1 MAPARFSVHAI
12 REPETYLLP
21 LFPAAAVLIAPA
33 IAEPADQPLDASDEL
48 AVLSLAELPPDE
60 LQAKIEELRRQ
71 YRGGK
76 HSGLL
81 GLLAQLVK
89 QTGASAGVDSLL
101 TGPSGASAV
110 HGAIHRLLDILY
122 VWADDAL
129 AGDLAARLRSRE
141 EAERAAALLA
151 ARCVSSKPEVSAR
164 LRTLAETGS
173 IRDRATALLALGES
187 ANAEVLEWAKR
198 QLDSHSVSVREAAR
212 TAVRRI
218 ALALGQVAHGSP
230 TGGPE
235 LGPICPVARKSH
247 IQRGYSVPVGT
258 IDSQTLALVVISHP
272 EAVAQLKSREF
283 LSELERRL
291 SAGATVLVVA
301 PTAADWPP
309 EMSAWLRKLGAA
321 PPSELQLDEG
331 LGVPA
336 YGDYRSFCNFPY
348 DAC

>member
-81 GLLAQLVK
+81 GLLVQLVK

-122 VWADDAL
+122 VWTDDAP
-129 AGDLAARLRSRE
+129 AGDLVARLRSRE

-151 ARCVSSKPEVSAR
+151 ARCVSSKPEVSAP

-198 QLDSHSVSVREAAR
+198 QLDSDSVSVREAAR

-235 LGPICPVARKSH
+235 LGAICPVGRKSH

-258 IDSQTLALVVISHP
+258 IDSQALALVVISHP
-272 EAVAQLKSREF
+272 EAAAQLKSREF
-283 LSELERRL
+283 LSGLERHL
-291 SAGATVLVVA
+291 SAGATVLVIA